1 MITKFHTML
10 NLLNR
15 FFTPNTNPAPLS
27 VLQQASKPQITRL
40 PQMTTP
46 APTPSLSSITEE
58 DTSGLR
64 KAKLIMVTA
73 NNNNKFYEMEEGTD
87 GTFTVSYGRVG
98 SNPTR
103 RSYPMCQWG
112 SKKREKVRKGY
123 KDTTYLFTEKKALV
137 DFLDMDDA
145 KVRSL
150 VNNLMSFAQNSVLD
164 NYNVSSDDVTL
175 QQVEEA
181 QTILDKLSDLINFRM
196 NVKDFNWQLMELYA
210 IIPRKMNN
218 VKQHLISVPSSDEDI
233 ALIETKLAEEQAT
246 LDVMR
251 GQVEMHEKQQDGK
264 EGAPKTMLEAF
275 GLQIE
280 AVEEKLLIKEIKKMM
295 GNKAPHFHCAYK
307 VINLA
312 TQSQFD
318 NHMARTQNPKT
329 ELFWHGSRNEN
340 WLSILKTGLVL
351 RPANAIINGKMFGYG
366 LYFADKFAKSLNYTS
381 LRGSYWTRGSH
392 NKGFLALYEVHVGN
406 QLEIQKHHPWCGS
419 LSEGNLKKRGR
430 KYNSV
435 FAKGGADLINNE
447 YIIYN
452 QNQCTVRYIIEIR

>member
-1 MITKFHTML
+1 ML

-15 FFTPNTNPAPLS
+15 IFSPNTNPAPLS

-40 PQMTTP
+40 PRISTP
-46 APTPSLSSITEE
+46 APTPSLASVTEE
-58 DTSGLR
+58 GEASGLR

-73 NNNNKFYEMEEGTD
+73 NNNNKFYEMEESTD

-103 RSYPMCQWG
+103 RSYPMSKWE

-123 KDTTYLFTEKKALV
+123 KDTTYLFTENKELV

-150 VNNLMSFAQNSVLD
+150 VNDLMSFAQTSVLD
-164 NYNVSSDDVTL
+164 NYNISSDDVTL

-181 QTILDKLSDLINFRM
+181 QTILDKLSTLVNFRM
-196 NVKDFNWQLMELYA
+196 DINDFNWQLMELYA

-218 VKQHLISVPSSDEDI
+218 VKQHLISAPASDEDI
-233 ALIETKLAEEQAT
+233 TLIETKLAEEQAT

-251 GQVEMHEKQQDGK
+251 GQVEMHEKQQEGK
-264 EGAPKTMLEAF
+264 KEAPKTMLDAF

-280 AVEEKLLIKEIKKMM
+280 AVEEKVLINEIKKMM
-295 GNKAPHFHCAYK
+295 GNKASNFHRAYK
-307 VINLA
+307 VINLS
-312 TQSQFD
+312 TQGHFD
-318 NHMARTQNPKT
+318 NHIARVQNPKT

-406 QLEIQKHHPWCGS
+406 QLEVKKHQPWCGA

-430 KYNSV
+430 QYNSV

-447 YIIYN
+447 YIVYN
-452 QNQCTVRYIIEIR
+452 QNQCTVRYIVEIR

>member
-1 MITKFHTML
+1 ML

-15 FFTPNTNPAPLS
+15 IFSPNTNPAPLN

-40 PQMTTP
+40 PRISTPSP
-46 APTPSLSSITEE
+46 APSTPSLASVTEEE

-73 NNNNKFYEMEEGTD
+73 NNNNKFYEMEESAD

-103 RSYPMCQWG
+103 RSYPMSKWET
-112 SKKREKVRKGY
+112 KKREKIRKGY
-123 KDTTYLFTEKKALV
+123 KDTTYLFTEKKELV

-150 VNNLMSFAQNSVLD
+150 VNDLMSFAQNSVTE

-181 QTILDKLSDLINFRM
+181 QAILDKLSDLVDLGMDI
-196 NVKDFNWQLMELYA
+196 KDFNWQLMELYA

-218 VKQHLISVPSSDEDI
+218 VKQHLISAPTSDEDI
-233 ALIETKLAEEQAT
+233 ALIETKLSEEQAT

-251 GQVEMHEKQQDGK
+251 GQVELHEKQQEGK
-264 EGAPKTMLEAF
+264 EEAPQTMLEAF

-280 AVEEKLLIKEIKKMM
+280 AVEEQVLIQEIKKMM
-295 GNKAPHFHCAYK
+295 GKKASHFHRAYK

-312 TQSQFD
+312 TQSKFD
-318 NHMARTQNPKT
+318 RHIASTKNPKT

-381 LRGSYWTRGSH
+381 LRGSYWTRGSQ
-392 NKGFLALYEVHVGN
+392 NKGYLALYEVHVGN
-406 QLEIQKHHPWCGS
+406 QLKIQKHQPWCGS
-419 LSEGNLKKRGR
+419 LSETNLKKRGSS
-430 KYNSV
+430 YNSV

-447 YIIYN
+447 YIVYN
-452 QNQCTVRYIIEIR
+452 QNQCTVRYIVEIR

>member
-1 MITKFHTML
+1 ML
-10 NLLNR
+10 NILNKI
-15 FFTPNTNPAPLS
+15 FSSNTNSTPVN
-27 VLQQASKPQITRL
+27 VLQQASKPTATRL
-40 PQMTTP
+40 PHISTS
-46 APTPSLSSITEE
+46 APIPSLTSVTEE
-58 DTSGLR
+58 EESSTLR
-64 KAKLIMVTA
+64 KAKLIMVTE
-73 NNNNKFYEMEEGTD
+73 NNNNKFYEMEENTD

-103 RSYPMCQWG
+103 RTYPMNKWEN
-112 SKKREKVRKGY
+112 KKREKIRKGY

-137 DFLDMDDA
+137 DFLDMDNE

-150 VNNLMSFAQNSVLD
+150 VNDLMSFAQNSVLD

-181 QTILDKLSDLINFRM
+181 QNILDKLSDTVDLGM
-196 NVKDFNWQLMELYA
+196 NIKDFNWQLMELYA

-218 VKQHLISVPSSDEDI
+218 VKQHLISVPTSDEDI

-251 GQVEMHEKQQDGK
+251 GQVEMHEKQQEGK
-264 EGAPKTMLEAF
+264 EEAPKTMLEAF

-280 AVEEKLLIKEIKKMM
+280 SVEEKVLVEEIKKMM
-295 GNKAPHFHCAYK
+295 GNKASHFHRAYK
-307 VINLA
+307 VVNLA
-312 TQSQFD
+312 TQSHFD
-318 NHMARTQNPKT
+318 KHIATTQNPKT

-366 LYFADKFAKSLNYTS
+366 LYFADKFSKSLNYTS
-381 LRGSYWTRGSH
+381 LRGSYWTSGSN

-406 QLEIQKHHPWCGS
+406 QLEIKKHQPWCGS
-419 LSEGNLKKRGR
+419 LSEDNLKKRGSN
-430 KYNSV
+430 YNSI

-447 YIIYN
+447 YIVYN

>member
-1 MITKFHTML
+1 MITKPHRML

-15 FFTPNTNPAPLS
+15 IFNPNTNPAPLS

-40 PQMTTP
+40 PHIPTP
-46 APTPSLSSITEE
+46 APSLASITEEEE

-64 KAKLIMVTA
+64 RVKLIMVTA
-73 NNNNKFYEMEEGTD
+73 NNNNKFYEMEESD
-87 GTFTVSYGRVG
+87 NDTFTVSYGRVG
-98 SNPTR
+98 NNPTQ
-103 RSYPMCQWG
+103 RSYPMSQWD
-112 SKKREKVRKGY
+112 SKKREKIRKGY
-123 KDTTYLFTEKKALV
+123 KDTTYLFTEKKELV

-150 VNNLMSFAQNSVLD
+150 VNDLMRFAQNSVLE

-181 QTILDKLSDLINFRM
+181 QNILDTLSDLVDYRM
-196 NVKDFNWQLMELYA
+196 DIKDFNWQLMELYA

-218 VKQHLISVPSSDEDI
+218 VKQHLISAPTSDEDI
-233 ALIETKLAEEQAT
+233 ALIETKLSEEQAT

-251 GQVEMHEKQQDGK
+251 GQVELHEKQENQ
-264 EGAPKTMLEAF
+264 EEETPKTMLEAF

-280 AVEEKLLIKEIKKMM
+280 AVEEQALIKEIKKMM
-295 GNKAPHFHCAYK
+295 GNKSSNFHRAYK

-318 NHMARTQNPKT
+318 NHIARAQNPKT

-392 NKGFLALYEVHVGN
+392 NKGFLALYEVHVGK
-406 QLEIQKHHPWCGS
+406 QLEIQKHHTWCGS
-419 LSEGNLKKRGR
+419 LSESNLKKRGSR
-430 KYNSV
+430 YNSV
-435 FAKGGADLINNE
+435 FAKGGADLMNNE
-447 YIIYN
+447 YIVYN
-452 QNQCTVRYIIEIR
+452 QNQCTVRYIVEIR